1 MAARIPLHL
10 LALLTSCTLLACAAQ
25 PTVPAPTQPTA
36 NPTLTANQPPETV
49 EHKGSIEV
57 QSSPAG
63 LAVLLDGKPKGKTPM
78 TIDQLAAGSY
88 EVTYVDPDNGNVTML
103 VDLAEGQYRVLRH
116 NVVPKAVDAP

>member
-1 MAARIPLHL
+1 
-10 LALLTSCTLLACAAQ
+10 
-25 PTVPAPTQPTA
+25 
-36 NPTLTANQPPETV
+36 
-49 EHKGSIEV
+49 
-57 QSSPAG
+57 
-63 LAVLLDGKPKGKTPM
+63 M